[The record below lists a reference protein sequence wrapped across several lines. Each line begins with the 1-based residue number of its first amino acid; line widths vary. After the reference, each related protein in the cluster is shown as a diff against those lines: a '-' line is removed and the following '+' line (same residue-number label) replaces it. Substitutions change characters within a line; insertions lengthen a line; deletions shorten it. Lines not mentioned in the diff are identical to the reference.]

1 MAQPIPMVHARN
13 RRASDACRREHGKT
27 IYMHREIM
35 QAPKGLCVDHIE
47 GFTLDNRRANLRTCT
62 PSENMR
68 NRRGNGGRDLPKGV
82 T

>member
-1 MAQPIPMVHARN
+1 
-13 RRASDACRREHGKT
+13 
-27 IYMHREIM
+27 MHREIM